1 MHTRVGSADSH
12 LIGYRADVDGLRA
25 IAVISVIAFHLSRS
39 WLPGGYLGV
48 DIFFVLSGYLITLIL
63 WREALKGQFSILRF
77 YERRIRRIMPALLLL
92 LFFATIA
99 ALALLLPADL
109 IGYGKSMLATIGF
122 VANIYFWRD
131 TDYFSRA
138 AEAKPLLHVW
148 SLGVEEQFY
157 IIFPLLIAVFARF
170 WPRATFPAITLLTL
184 GSLAA
189 NCLALRIGGASP
201 AFFLLPTRAWELGAG
216 AMIALLPPSLA
227 PRGTTAGLLGSIGA
241 VAILIGIIS
250 PLQTYGPIPVALPVV
265 IGAMFLISAGQA
277 QQSPVNR
284 LIAAPPLV
292 FVGLISYS
300 LYLWHWPFIV
310 FSQYYLV
317 RDLNI
322 GEIMIAVVGM
332 AICAVVSWRY
342 VERPFRRRVMSA
354 RTVCLAAATGAGVL
368 AVIGSALIWSN
379 GLPGRMSGEAAA
391 INAAV
396 GTNYRCPVSNYL
408 RMGQSRA
415 CVLNLPS
422 RNPSDAKVVLLG
434 NSHAQMYAPVWESI
448 FVERGLPGL
457 LLPANGCLPTMS
469 VNITRECIDVAA
481 SNLREL
487 GKLSNAK
494 TVILGLTWEHA
505 EDGLVDADGKT
516 VDNRDD
522 AELVRGLD
530 DLIGRLQEF
539 GKTVVLIGP
548 IAYPGWDFPSELSR
562 DLAFG
567 RQLEKP
573 TFLPA
578 DEFQRQYGAAIRLF
592 EARRDIGFAR
602 PDTVLCDASRCNF
615 VLDGRSMFA
624 DASHIAQ
631 AELSRFRSIFAE
643 TLATQRLKSE

>member
-25 IAVISVIAFHLSRS
+25 VAVVSVIAFHLSRS

-92 LFFATIA
+92 LFFTTIA
-99 ALALLLPADL
+99 AIALLLPADL
-109 IGYGKSMLATIGF
+109 IGYGKSMLATLGF

-157 IIFPLLIAVFARF
+157 IVFPLLIAAFARF
-170 WPRATFPAITLLTL
+170 WPRATFPAIVLLTL
-184 GSLAA
+184 VSLAA
-189 NCLALRIGGASP
+189 NYLALRIGGASP

-216 AMIALLPPSLA
+216 AMVALLPLSLT
-227 PRGTTAGLLGSIGA
+227 PRGAVAKLLGAIGA
-241 VAILIGIIS
+241 VAVLVGIIS
-250 PLQTYGPIPVALPVV
+250 PLQTYGSVPVALPVV
-265 IGAMFLISAGQA
+265 VGAMFLIAAGQV
-277 QQSPVNR
+277 QLSPINR
-284 LIAAPPLV
+284 LIATRPLA

-317 RDLNI
+317 RDLNV
-322 GEIMIAVVGM
+322 GEMAIAVAGM
-332 AICAVVSWRY
+332 TICAIVSWRY
-342 VERPFRRRVMSA
+342 VERPFRSRAMSV
-354 RTVCLAAATGAGVL
+354 RTVCLAAAAGAGAL
-368 AVIGSALIWSN
+368 AVVAAVLIWSN

-396 GTNYRCPVSNYL
+396 GTNYRCPVQNYL

-422 RNPSDAKVVLLG
+422 RNPADAKVVLLG

-448 FVERGLPGL
+448 LAEQGLTGL
-457 LLPANGCLPTMS
+457 LVPANGCLPTVS
-469 VNITRECIDVAA
+469 VNISRECIDVAA
-481 SNLREL
+481 GNLSEL

-494 TVILGLTWEHA
+494 TIILGLTWAHA
-505 EDGLVDADGKT
+505 EDGLVDANGKP

-522 AELVRGLD
+522 AELARGLD
-530 DLIGRLQEF
+530 DLIGRLRGF
-539 GKTVVLIGP
+539 GKKVVLIGP
-548 IAYPGWDFPSELSR
+548 IAYPGWDLPSELSR

-567 RQLEKP
+567 WSSEKP
-573 TFLPA
+573 TYLPA
-578 DEFQRQYGAAIRLF
+578 AEFQRQYGAIVQHF
-592 EARRDIGFAR
+592 ETRRDIGFAR
-602 PDTVLCDASRCNF
+602 PDTVLCDASKCNY

-624 DASHIAQ
+624 DASHIAE
-631 AELSRFRSIFAE
+631 AELFRFRSIFTEA
-643 TLATQRLKSE
+643 LATQR